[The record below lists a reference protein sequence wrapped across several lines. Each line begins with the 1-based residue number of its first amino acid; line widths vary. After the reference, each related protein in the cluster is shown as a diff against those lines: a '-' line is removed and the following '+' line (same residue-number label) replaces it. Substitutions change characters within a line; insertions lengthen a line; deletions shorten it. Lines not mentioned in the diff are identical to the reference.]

1 MTALNRFQMTIKR
14 FLIPSVIISIVLF
27 TLNLTGVDSV
37 INKQNDDTTNLTK
50 YVQAQRSIVQNYFG
64 YPDVEEMYK
73 QSIYYMVGALKDTTL
88 QIEGT
93 PIDTTFPGIE
103 ISSIRDSYENF
114 ESAYLYVANNS
125 PEEDMNRLTE
135 FAIRG
140 LFSTLDPHSV
150 FIEARDSEVDQE
162 NFAGKFQGIGV
173 QFNIIEDT
181 ITVITAIAGGP
192 SDQLGIQSG
201 DRIIEIE
208 DSSSVGF
215 NNEQVV
221 SRLRGE
227 KGTKVDVTI
236 IRPGVS
242 NPLYFTITRDD
253 IPLYTVD
260 SSYML
265 DDQTGYIKINR
276 FAATTHDE
284 FMQAMDELKPLGMER
299 LVLDLRGNPGGYLG
313 QAVAIA
319 EEFFPRGTELVATK
333 SRHNRFTQEYFSRK
347 DGIFED
353 KPVIVL
359 VDEGAASASEIVSGA
374 LQDHDRALIV
384 GRRTFG
390 KGLVQQQYEL
400 IDKSMV
406 RVTISRYMT
415 PSGRVIQK
423 PFTEGG
429 GEEYAYEI
437 YQRNDN
443 AMNDA
448 VEFVDEIPD
457 SLQYKTDAG
466 RIVYGGGGIV
476 PDYIIQQDT
485 SRSGYLINFA
495 IRKRVSFDF
504 VRDYLDENG
513 DEFRTE
519 WESDFEDFRNNFKW
533 SDENI
538 DAFKSAMF
546 TEGLVITEGITSPE
560 YRSDSL
566 FVPPGYFEEVS
577 WMVEGRM
584 KAEIARQVW
593 GMKYFY
599 PIVNDY
605 FDTTLKEAM
614 TLWDAVG
621 RLEKLA
627 KGETSLNDVSNL
639 DPDGGS

>member
-1 MTALNRFQMTIKR
+1 MTIKR

-27 TLNLTGVDSV
+27 ALNFTGVDNV
-37 INKQNDDTTNLTK
+37 INQKNDDTTNLTK

-73 QSIYYMVGALKDTTL
+73 KSIEYMVRGLRDSTL
-88 QIEGT
+88 QIDGT

-125 PEEDMNRLTE
+125 PDEDMNRLTE
-135 FAIRG
+135 YAIRG

-150 FIEARDSEVDQE
+150 FIEAEESEADQE

-173 QFNIIEDT
+173 QFNIIQDT

-201 DRIIEIE
+201 DRIVEIE
-208 DSSSVGF
+208 DSTAVGF
-215 NNEQVV
+215 QNEDVV
-221 SRLRGE
+221 KRLRGE
-227 KGTKVDVTI
+227 KGTEVDVTI
-236 IRPGVS
+236 VRPGVK

-260 SSYML
+260 ASYML

-284 FMQAMDELKPLGMER
+284 FMQAMEELKPQGMDR

-319 EEFFPRGTELVATK
+319 EEFFPRGTELVATT
-333 SRHNRFTQEYFSRK
+333 SRHSRFTQEYYSRK

-406 RVTISRYMT
+406 RVTISRYST

-437 YQRNDN
+437 YQRNDD

-448 VEFVDEIPD
+448 IEFVDEIPD

-476 PDYIIQQDT
+476 PDFIINPDT
-485 SRSGYLINFA
+485 TRSGYMLNFA

-504 VRDYLDENG
+504 VRDYLDANG
-513 DEFRTE
+513 DSFRAEWEDKYQDFRT
-519 WESDFEDFRNNFKW
+519 DFEW
-533 SDENI
+533 SRDEMNQ
-538 DAFKSAMF
+538 FKSRLID
-546 TEGLVITEGITSPE
+546 EGMIVTEGITSPE
-560 YRSDSL
+560 YRNDSL
-566 FVPPGYFEEVS
+566 FVPQGYFEEVA
-577 WMVEGRM
+577 WMAEGRM

-599 PIVNDY
+599 PVVNDY

-627 KGETSLNDVSNL
+627 NGQASLEDLSNIS
-639 DPDGGS
+639 PDGGQ

>member
-1 MTALNRFQMTIKR
+1 MTAITRLQMTIKR
-14 FLIPSVIISIVLF
+14 FLIPSAIISIVLF
-27 TLNLTGVDSV
+27 FLSFTGVDDV
-37 INKQNDDTTNLTK
+37 VKTKNDDTTNLTK

-64 YPDVEEMYK
+64 YPDVDMMYRA
-73 QSIYYMVGALKDTTL
+73 SIRYMVNAIEDSTL

-93 PIDTTFPGIE
+93 PIDTTFPGLDV
-103 ISSIRDSYENF
+103 SSIRDAYENF

-125 PEEDMNRLTE
+125 PDEDMKRLTE
-135 FAIRG
+135 VAIRG

-150 FIEARDSEVDQE
+150 FIEARESEVDQE

-173 QFNIIEDT
+173 QFNIIQDT
-181 ITVITAIAGGP
+181 ITVVTAIAGGP

-201 DRIIEIE
+201 DRIIQIE
-208 DSSSVGF
+208 DSTAVGF
-215 NNEQVV
+215 ENEDVV
-221 SRLRGE
+221 KRLRGE
-227 KGTKVDVTI
+227 KGTKVKVTI
-236 IRPGVS
+236 KRPGVR
-242 NPLYFTITRDD
+242 NPLNFTITRDD

-260 SSYML
+260 ASYML

-284 FMQAMDELKPLGMER
+284 FMQAMEELQPMGMER

-319 EEFFPRGTELVATK
+319 EEFFPRGTELVATE

-347 DGIFED
+347 DGVFKD

-374 LQDHDRALIV
+374 LQDHDRALVV

-423 PFTEGG
+423 SFTEGG

-448 VEFVDEIPD
+448 VEFVDQIPD
-457 SLQYKTDAG
+457 SLHYKTDAG
-466 RIVYGGGGIV
+466 RTVYGGGGIV

-485 SRSGYLINFA
+485 TRSGYMINFA
-495 IRKRVSFDF
+495 IRKRISFDF
-504 VRDYLDENG
+504 VRDYLDQNG
-513 DEFRTE
+513 DEFRAQ
-519 WESDFEDFRNNFKW
+519 WEDDFEDFRTNFTW
-533 SDENI
+533 NENEMNS
-538 DAFKSAMF
+538 FKDRLIS
-546 TEGLVITEGITSPE
+546 EGFVITDEVTSPKFE
-560 YRSDSL
+560 NDSL
-566 FVPPGYFEEVS
+566 FVPAGYFEEVQ
-577 WMVEGRM
+577 WMAEGRM

-593 GMKYFY
+593 GMQYFY
-599 PIVNDY
+599 PVVNDY

-614 TLWDAVG
+614 TLWGAYG
-621 RLEKLA
+621 RLEALA
-627 KGETSLNDVSNL
+627 KGQASLDEVSNF
-639 DPDGGS
+639 DPDGGM

>member
-1 MTALNRFQMTIKR
+1 MTIKR
-14 FLIPSVIISIVLF
+14 FLIPSVIITVVLF
-27 TLNLTGVDSV
+27 ILNLNGLDDVF
-37 INKQNDDTTNLTK
+37 NKKNDDTTNLTK
-50 YVQAQRSIVQNYFG
+50 YVQANRSIIQNYFG
-64 YPDVEEMYK
+64 TPDIEEMYK
-73 QSIYYMVGALKDTTL
+73 KSIEYMVNALTDSTL
-88 QIEGT
+88 EIENS
-93 PIDTTFPGIE
+93 PIDTSFKDIE
-103 ISSIRDSYENF
+103 IISIRDSYENF
-114 ESAYLYVANNS
+114 ESAYLYVSNNS
-125 PEEDMNRLTE
+125 PDEDMSRLTE
-135 FAIRG
+135 SAIRG

-150 FIEARDSEVDQE
+150 FIEAEVSEADQE

-173 QFNIIEDT
+173 QFQVINDT

-215 NNEQVV
+215 SNEQVV
-221 SRLRGE
+221 SRLRGK
-227 KGTKVDVTI
+227 KGTEVDVTI
-236 IRPGVS
+236 KRPGVS
-242 NPLYFTITRDD
+242 NPIYFTITRDD
-253 IPLYTVD
+253 IPIYTVD

-284 FMQAMDELKPLGMER
+284 FMQALDELLPQGLKR

-319 EEFFPRGTELVATK
+319 EEFFTRGTELVSTK
-333 SRHNRFTQEYFSRK
+333 SRHIRFTQEYYSSK
-347 DGIFED
+347 DGIFKD

-400 IDKSMV
+400 VDKSMV

-448 VEFVDEIPD
+448 IEFVDDIPD
-457 SLQYKTDAG
+457 SLKYKTDAG

-476 PDYIIQQDT
+476 PDYIIQPDT

-495 IRKRVSFDF
+495 IRKRVAFDY
-504 VRDYLDENG
+504 VRDFLDNNG
-513 DEFRTE
+513 DTFRTK
-519 WESDFEDFRNNFKW
+519 WENDFDNFRTNFSW
-533 SDENI
+533 SDEEI
-538 DAFKSAMF
+538 QEFKSRMIN
-546 TEGLVITEGITSPE
+546 EGLVIDNTITAPD
-560 YRSDSL
+560 YRNDSL
-566 FVPPGYFEEVS
+566 FVSLDYFEDVV
-577 WMVEGRM
+577 WMAEARM

-614 TLWDAVG
+614 SLWDAVD
-621 RLEKLA
+621 KLDEIA
-627 KGETSLNDVSNL
+627 SGKSSIKEISNVS
-639 DPDGGS
+639 PDGDR

>member
-1 MTALNRFQMTIKR
+1 MTALIRFQMTIKR

-27 TLNLTGVDSV
+27 SLNFFGIDKV
-37 INKQNDDTTNLTK
+37 INPDNDDTTNLTK

-64 YPDVEEMYK
+64 YPDVELMYQK
-73 QSIYYMVGALKDTTL
+73 SIHYMVEALTDSTL
-88 QIEGT
+88 KIDGT
-93 PIDTTFPGIE
+93 PIDTTFTGIE
-103 ISSIRDSYENF
+103 ITSIRDSYENF
-114 ESAYLYVANNS
+114 ESAYLYIANNS
-125 PEEDMNRLTE
+125 PDEDMNRLTE
-135 FAIRG
+135 YAIRG

-150 FIEARDSEVDQE
+150 FIEAKESEADQE

-173 QFNIIEDT
+173 QFNIIQDS

-201 DRIIEIE
+201 DRIVAID
-208 DSSSVGF
+208 DSTSVGF

-227 KGTKVDVTI
+227 KGTIVKVTI
-236 IRPGVS
+236 IRPGVR
-242 NPLYFTITRDD
+242 NPLYFIITRDD

-284 FMQAMDELKPLGMER
+284 FMQAMDDLKPQGMNR
-299 LVLDLRGNPGGYLG
+299 LILDLRGNPGGYLG

-319 EEFFPRGTELVATK
+319 EEFFPKGTELVATK

-423 PFTEGG
+423 PFNEGG

-437 YQRNDN
+437 YRRNDN

-466 RIVYGGGGIV
+466 RTVYGGGGIV
-476 PDYIIQQDT
+476 PDYIIQADT
-485 SRSGYLINFA
+485 TRSGFLINFA
-495 IRKRVSFDF
+495 IRKRISFDF

-513 DEFRTE
+513 DEFRAE
-519 WESDFEDFRNNFKW
+519 WESDFERFRTDFSWTENEMTQFKT
-533 SDENI
+533 
-538 DAFKSAMF
+538 KL
-546 TEGLVITEGITSPE
+546 TQEGLVITNDVNSPD
-560 YRSDSL
+560 YRNDSL
-566 FVPPGYFEEVS
+566 FVPQGYFEEVA
-577 WMVEGRM
+577 WMAEGRM

-599 PIVNDY
+599 PVVNDY

-614 TLWDAVG
+614 TLWEAVNK
-621 RLEKLA
+621 LDKLA
-627 KGETSLNDVSNL
+627 KGKSSLEDITNIN
-639 DPDGGS
+639 PDGGN

>member
-1 MTALNRFQMTIKR
+1 MTVPKRLQMTIKR

-27 TLNLTGVDSV
+27 TLNFTGVDNV
-37 INKQNDDTTNLTK
+37 INQKNDDTTNLTK

-64 YPDVEEMYK
+64 YADIEEMYK
-73 QSIYYMVGALKDTTL
+73 ESIRYMVGALTDSTL

-103 ISSIRDSYENF
+103 ITSIRDSYESF

-125 PEEDMNRLTE
+125 PDEDMSELTE
-135 FAIRG
+135 YAIRG

-201 DRIIEIE
+201 DRIIEIA
-208 DSSSVGF
+208 DSSAIGF
-215 NNEQVV
+215 QNEDVV
-221 SRLRGE
+221 NRLRGE
-227 KGTKVDVTI
+227 KGTEVDVTI
-236 IRPGVS
+236 KRPGVN

-284 FMQAMDELKPLGMER
+284 FLQAMDELRPLGMER

-319 EEFFPRGTELVATK
+319 EEFFPRGTELVATE
-333 SRHNRFTQEYFSRK
+333 SRHSRFTQEYYSRK
-347 DGIFED
+347 DGIFEE

-485 SRSGYLINFA
+485 TRSGYMINFA

-513 DEFRTE
+513 DEFRAN
-519 WESDFEDFRNNFKW
+519 WESDFEDFRHNFVW
-533 SDENI
+533 NETEMNQ
-538 DAFKSAMF
+538 FKNDLISQGM
-546 TEGLVITEGITSPE
+546 VITDDIETPE

-566 FVPPGYFEEVS
+566 FVPQGYFEEVQ
-577 WMVEGRM
+577 WMAEGRM

-599 PIVNDY
+599 PVVNDY

-627 KGETSLNDVSNL
+627 KGETSLNDISNIS
-639 DPDGGS
+639 PDGGR

>member
-1 MTALNRFQMTIKR
+1 MTVKR
-14 FLIPSVIISIVLF
+14 FLYPSVAISIVLF
-27 TLNLTGVDSV
+27 VFNFTGIDTIFNL
-37 INKQNDDTTNLTK
+37 KNDDTSNLTK
-50 YVQAQRSIVQNYFG
+50 YIQAQRNIVQNY
-64 YPDVEEMYK
+64 YSTPDLNKMYK
-73 QSIYYMVGALKDTTL
+73 KSIEYFVRAIKDTSLT
-88 QIEGT
+88 IKNS
-93 PIDTTFPGIE
+93 PIDTTFSNLS

-125 PEEDMNRLTE
+125 PSEDMHRLTE

-150 FIEARDSEVDQE
+150 FIEARDSEIDQE

-173 QFNIIEDT
+173 QFQVIDDT

-201 DRIIEIE
+201 DRIVAID
-208 DSSSVGF
+208 DSSSIGF
-215 NNEQVV
+215 ENEDVV

-227 KGTKVDVTI
+227 KGTEVDVTI
-236 IRPGVS
+236 KRPGV
-242 NPLYFTITRDD
+242 NDLLYFTITRDD
-253 IPLYTVD
+253 IPIYTVD

-265 DDQTGYIKINR
+265 DEQTGYIKINR

-284 FMQAMDELKPLGMER
+284 FMQAMNELNLTGMKK

-319 EEFFPRGTELVATK
+319 EEFFTRGTELVATK
-333 SRHNRFTQEYFSRK
+333 SRHKRFTQEYYSRK

-353 KPVIVL
+353 QPVIVL

-406 RVTISRYMT
+406 RVTISQYMT

-423 PFTEGG
+423 PFVEGG

-437 YQRNDN
+437 YQRSNDP
-443 AMNDA
+443 MNDA
-448 VEFVDEIPD
+448 VNFLDEIPD

-466 RIVYGGGGIV
+466 RTVYGGGGIV

-485 SRSGYLINFA
+485 TRSGYLINFA
-495 IRKRVSFDF
+495 IRKRVAFDY
-504 VRDYLDENG
+504 VRDYLDNNG
-513 DEFRTE
+513 DTFRTE
-519 WESDFEDFRNNFKW
+519 WENDFETFRTNFTW
-533 SDENI
+533 SDVEI
-538 DAFKSAMF
+538 QEFKSRMIN
-546 TEGLVITEGITSPE
+546 EGLVIDNTITAPD
-560 YRSDSL
+560 YRNDSL
-566 FVPPGYFEEVS
+566 FVSLDYFEDVV
-577 WMVEGRM
+577 WMAEARM

-614 TLWDAVG
+614 TLWDAVD
-621 RLEKLA
+621 RLKDLSN
-627 KGETSLNDVSNL
+627 GTTNQSDISNL
-639 DPDGGS
+639 SIDGEN